1 MAESLRDQL
10 RALGLVKNP
19 ETKAPER
26 RSGPPKG
33 GGSRPPP
40 PGGDAQGKGGSQGK
54 GVSQGKGGSQD
65 RRGAN
70 GRGAGGARPSKSGEP
85 DLAQAYAARAREE
98 REARERAEREAQER
112 ARDKRERRHKLA
124 ALVDGTALN
133 VADADVARHF
143 THGGKIRRVYVTAEQ
158 LPQVNRGELGVVQRD
173 GRYLVVTRE
182 LALAAQAIVP
192 ESLVLLADPN
202 APPEDDVPPDLVW

>member
-19 ETKAPER
+19 EPKAPDR
-26 RSGPPKG
+26 RPAPGKG
-33 GGSRPPP
+33 GGPRPPASK
-40 PGGDAQGKGGSQGK
+40 GGAQGKP
-54 GVSQGKGGSQD
+54 
-65 RRGAN
+65 GAN
-70 GRGAGGARPSKSGEP
+70 ARGGAPRPSKPAEP

-98 REARERAEREAQER
+98 RQARERAEREAQER
-112 ARDKRERRHKLA
+112 ARDKRERRLKLA
-124 ALVDGTALN
+124 ALVEGKALN
-133 VADADVARHF
+133 AADADVARHF

-158 LPQVNRGELGVVQRD
+158 LPQVNQGALGVVQRD
-173 GRYLVVTRE
+173 GRYLLVPRE

-192 ESLVLLADPN
+192 ESLVLLADPD